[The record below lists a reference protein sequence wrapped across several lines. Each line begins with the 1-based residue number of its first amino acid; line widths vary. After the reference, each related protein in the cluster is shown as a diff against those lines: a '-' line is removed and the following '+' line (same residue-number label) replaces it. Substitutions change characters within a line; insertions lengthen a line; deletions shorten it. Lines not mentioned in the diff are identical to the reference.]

1 MKKDTTNYNYVFLFY
16 DIADEFSDVGKYRV
30 AKVFKICKKYL
41 KHHQK
46 SIFRGSITPSQQ
58 MKLFSELKKVIDKK
72 LDFITIIKV
81 LNTGSFKEE
90 TIGNPKQEEES
101 IFI

>member
-1 MKKDTTNYNYVFLFY
+1 MNYNYVFLFY
-16 DIADEFSDVGKYRV
+16 DIADEESEIGKNRV
-30 AKVFKICKKYL
+30 NKVFKICKQYL

-46 SIFRGSITPSQQ
+46 SIFRGNITPSNQI
-58 MKLFSELKKVIDKK
+58 KLQNDLKKVIDKK

-81 LNTGSFKEE
+81 VNSGSFEE
-90 TIGNPKQEEES
+90 VVIGNPKQEEES

>member
-1 MKKDTTNYNYVFLFY
+1 MKKDTKNYNYIFLFY
-16 DIADEFSDVGKYRV
+16 DIADEFSEVGKYRV

-58 MKLFSELKKVIDKK
+58 MKMNNELKKVIDKK

-81 LNTGSFKEE
+81 INTGSYAEE
-90 TIGNPKQEEES
+90 TIGNPKQEAES

>member
-1 MKKDTTNYNYVFLFY
+1 MFY
-16 DIADEFSDVGKYRV
+16 DIADEESEIGKNRV
-30 AKVFKICKKYL
+30 NRVFKIAKKYL

-46 SIFRGSITPSQQ
+46 SIFRGNITPSNQIK
-58 MKLFSELKKVIDKK
+58 MINELKKVIDNN

-81 LNTGSFKEE
+81 KNSGSFDEV

>member
-1 MKKDTTNYNYVFLFY
+1 MNYNYVFLFY
-16 DIADEFSDVGKYRV
+16 DIADEESEIGKNRV
-30 AKVFKICKKYL
+30 NKVFKICKQYL

-46 SIFRGSITPSQQ
+46 SIFRGNITPSTQI
-58 MKLFSELKKVIDKK
+58 KLQNDLKKVIDKK

-81 LNTGSFKEE
+81 VNSGSFEE
-90 TIGNPKQEEES
+90 VVIGNPKQEEES